1 MSIKPLPPEAVKQI
15 RSSVVITSLN
25 EAIVGLI
32 QNSLDA
38 KTRRINI
45 TVDYSRGNCVVEDDG
60 EGIPPHEFSEN
71 GGLGRLHH
79 TSRYPRGDDTFGA
92 HGDFIA
98 SLAALS
104 LFSITSHH
112 RSHKSHNTLTF
123 RNAELLV
130 RNTPAKLEHQIQTFG
145 HGTRASVRDLFG
157 NMAVRVKQRP
167 SAMDK
172 TVLDRDFNSLVH
184 DVVALSLACAADVN
198 MHLRDSGGRNTV
210 RLRPSPA
217 DTSVNDPP
225 TRISRMLV
233 QSGLAEDVSYGTW
246 VAVSGSTSSLSV
258 KGSISLNAVATRQAQ
273 FISFGI
279 HPMPG
284 DQGYG
289 SLYED
294 ANRVFANSDFEIADF
309 SESQSKDTIQRK
321 DLKSKRGLERWP
333 MFSFRVESTAPS
345 PHNRS
350 FEDILEQ
357 PRRLSQISDL
367 IKIVCFEFLKKHQFR
382 PRTLSSGRNL
392 KRQASRSDST
402 TIAKRVKSASSS
414 KSRSRTSTPVPR
426 TASPF
431 DLWERVKVGKARQL
445 MPKLNANEAQSVPLP
460 LVPPDTVL
468 QSDRVPG
475 ERSPFVD
482 KEGRLLQKPFDE
494 IGLPPSLSKQDS
506 PGLQSPAITNTPEE
520 AAEKPSDENQC
531 DVHPSDTRPLS
542 VQTGGISKIFS
553 KSIRLGRD
561 KAHEEPSEWLRGLLG
576 SWENPVF
583 PATEAPIYRMEE
595 VTATAGTEVKCG
607 GHGLGSSSVE
617 MSSIKLQGQLSKQ
630 SLRDADVVA
639 QVDNK
644 FILVKLR
651 QETSSKFFCEEGNN
665 TMLVIVDQHAAD
677 ERCKLETLMK
687 GYFVLDSNAVLRA
700 ETVALSAPL
709 TFELSSREC
718 ELLRRRTNHFENWG
732 ITYIIRSPAQ
742 TSGPAQLSTL
752 DVRSLPPSILKRCI
766 DEPKLLADLLRH
778 EVWRLEEEGPRTPLH
793 PSRARD
799 AEDWV
804 SNFQGCPPGIL
815 DMLNSRSCRSAI
827 MFNDVLSLDQGN
839 VAMAISWR
847 AFDFFDVSRVRLAD
861 DETRLFV
868 ESNDISKICSGS
880 DSLFLGSYDG
890 YVRIVGASWKIV
902 RSFQAHDAAITHMRQ
917 IEGTSLLLTIAEDLS
932 NEPVLKVWALDK
944 LVKKT
949 NMPTCLSTLRINNG
963 KKQFPISALT
973 ALDDLSQIAV
983 GFANGTVTVIRGD
996 LINDLGAKQR
1006 IMHESEEPVTGVEL
1020 IPEPSNNSITLFVS
1034 TTARILKLSISKKGH
1049 GYPPKTVEDVGCD
1062 VGCMTL
1068 DKRTEEVVVARDD
1081 AIYTYTVD
1089 GRGPPKAYES
1099 PKKSVAVY
1107 GDYTA
1112 LVCPPSSAV
1121 KDKQP
1126 DSMRRRFGGAADALF
1141 NASTFVLLEADLRLI
1156 GHTESLISPF
1166 RALFQIWGDLF
1177 VMTQDGKVHRYH
1189 EKTLQQKLEL
1199 LFQRNMYPLAID
1211 LAKKSGMDEKQRTEI
1226 FRRFG
1231 DHLYQKADYDG
1242 AMVQYIKAIDTTEP
1256 SQVIRKFLDTQ
1267 RIHNLIQYLEQL
1279 HEHRKATSDHTTLL
1293 LNCYAKLKDID
1304 KLEKFIK
1311 SPGDLKFDLETAIS
1325 MCRQGGYYEQAAYL
1339 AKQHGEIDLVVD
1351 ILIEDSK
1358 QYEEALDFIWRQ
1370 DPEVAYPCLKKYAR
1384 NLIEHCPKEATS
1396 IFVDYYTGKFR
1407 PRIGAFGGDTT
1418 GMQII
1423 QVQDNDGNTSSRL
1436 VAGVAGAASAVQN
1449 LTNLLPL
1456 PYMNS
1461 AAVATPD
1468 SQENGGKTNGNGTV
1482 ILDPEDIPAP
1492 KYTPPPPR
1500 TAFSSFIDH
1509 PDEFIVFLE
1518 ACLKEK
1524 ELKHSDRTDLYT
1536 TLFEMYLSKSNEKRG
1551 EQHKEEWENKAKK
1564 LIEGQDIPMESSNV
1578 LLLSHLSD
1586 FPDGTRLVK
1595 EQSGLLFDIFR
1606 SYTAAKDTRGAIRAL
1621 RKYGSQEPQL
1631 YPAALAYL
1639 TSDPRILKEAGPD
1652 ELAGVLGKIDKDG
1665 LMAPLQVI
1673 QTLVGSS
1680 GGGVATMG
1688 MIKPYLH
1695 ETIERERQE
1704 IASNR
1709 RRIAAFRTETDQKR
1723 GELADIG
1730 SKPAVFQAT
1739 RCADCGQQLDL
1750 PAVHF
1755 LCKHSFHQRCLR
1767 GGGAEGDSECPQCA
1781 KDNAT
1786 IRALRATQVET
1797 AGKHELFRAELERSD
1812 DRFATVA
1819 DWFGRGVMGAPAAD
1833 A

>member
-1 MSIKPLPPEAVKQI
+1 
-15 RSSVVITSLN
+15 
-25 EAIVGLI
+25 
-32 QNSLDA
+32 
-38 KTRRINI
+38 
-45 TVDYSRGNCVVEDDG
+45 
-60 EGIPPHEFSEN
+60 
-71 GGLGRLHH
+71 
-79 TSRYPRGDDTFGA
+79 
-92 HGDFIA
+92 
-98 SLAALS
+98 
-104 LFSITSHH
+104 
-112 RSHKSHNTLTF
+112 
-123 RNAELLV
+123 
-130 RNTPAKLEHQIQTFG
+130 
-145 HGTRASVRDLFG
+145 
-157 NMAVRVKQRP
+157 
-167 SAMDK
+167 
-172 TVLDRDFNSLVH
+172 
-184 DVVALSLACAADVN
+184 
-198 MHLRDSGGRNTV
+198 
-210 RLRPSPA
+210 
-217 DTSVNDPP
+217 
-225 TRISRMLV
+225 
-233 QSGLAEDVSYGTW
+233 
-246 VAVSGSTSSLSV
+246 
-258 KGSISLNAVATRQAQ
+258 
-273 FISFGI
+273 
-279 HPMPG
+279 
-284 DQGYG
+284 
-289 SLYED
+289 
-294 ANRVFANSDFEIADF
+294 
-309 SESQSKDTIQRK
+309 
-321 DLKSKRGLERWP
+321 
-333 MFSFRVESTAPS
+333 
-345 PHNRS
+345 
-350 FEDILEQ
+350 
-357 PRRLSQISDL
+357 
-367 IKIVCFEFLKKHQFR
+367 
-382 PRTLSSGRNL
+382 
-392 KRQASRSDST
+392 
-402 TIAKRVKSASSS
+402 
-414 KSRSRTSTPVPR
+414 
-426 TASPF
+426 
-431 DLWERVKVGKARQL
+431 
-445 MPKLNANEAQSVPLP
+445 
-460 LVPPDTVL
+460 
-468 QSDRVPG
+468 
-475 ERSPFVD
+475 
-482 KEGRLLQKPFDE
+482 
-494 IGLPPSLSKQDS
+494 
-506 PGLQSPAITNTPEE
+506 
-520 AAEKPSDENQC
+520 
-531 DVHPSDTRPLS
+531 
-542 VQTGGISKIFS
+542 
-553 KSIRLGRD
+553 
-561 KAHEEPSEWLRGLLG
+561 
-576 SWENPVF
+576 
-583 PATEAPIYRMEE
+583 
-595 VTATAGTEVKCG
+595 
-607 GHGLGSSSVE
+607 
-617 MSSIKLQGQLSKQ
+617 
-630 SLRDADVVA
+630 
-639 QVDNK
+639 
-644 FILVKLR
+644 
-651 QETSSKFFCEEGNN
+651 
-665 TMLVIVDQHAAD
+665 
-677 ERCKLETLMK
+677 
-687 GYFVLDSNAVLRA
+687 
-700 ETVALSAPL
+700 
-709 TFELSSREC
+709 
-718 ELLRRRTNHFENWG
+718 
-732 ITYIIRSPAQ
+732 
-742 TSGPAQLSTL
+742 
-752 DVRSLPPSILKRCI
+752 
-766 DEPKLLADLLRH
+766 
-778 EVWRLEEEGPRTPLH
+778 
-793 PSRARD
+793 
-799 AEDWV
+799 
-804 SNFQGCPPGIL
+804 
-815 DMLNSRSCRSAI
+815 
-827 MFNDVLSLDQGN
+827 
-839 VAMAISWR
+839 MAISWR
-847 AFDFFDVSRVRLAD
+847 AFDFFDVSQVRLAD

-1020 IPEPSNNSITLFVS
+1020 IPEPSNNSTTLFVS

-1358 QYEEALDFIWRQ
+1358 QYDEALDFIWRQ

-1384 NLIEHCPKEATS
+1384 VLIEHCPKEATS

-1524 ELKHSDRTDLYT
+1524 ELNHSDRTDLYT

-1639 TSDPRILKEAGPD
+1639 TSDPRILEEAGPD